1 MAFYSGKIK
10 SGRSCYPLLIG
21 RAADSVH
28 PVRWAE
34 LSTSIRRPL
43 AIGSQWMA
51 VNEEICSSRSYTAV
65 VDKSV
70 DRWNDLRIG
79 PEDVPAISKLEDKYL
94 VLVPSCQ
101 SEVYREEL
109 QRLKKGKHLH
119 SISSLL
125 ALVPISA
132 ADGVLRLERAS
143 RTRETTERSASPY
156 SPPRKSSV
164 LSTSISNTSTRTS
177 CLLTSAY
184 ILSDLSR
191 SLGPLSTYLDN
202 LKLVLPGIERP
213 NAGAFIYVHDHVS
226 CLPSLDT
233 K

>member
-65 VDKSV
+65 VEKSV

-156 SPPRKSSV
+156 SPPRK
-164 LSTSISNTSTRTS
+164 
-177 CLLTSAY
+177 
-184 ILSDLSR
+184 
-191 SLGPLSTYLDN
+191 
-202 LKLVLPGIERP
+202 
-213 NAGAFIYVHDHVS
+213 
-226 CLPSLDT
+226 
-233 K
+233 